1 MVRLFET
8 HKIRKTKEL
17 SGRLWDV
24 TPQDGEHAGETFPM
38 MVPGCIE
45 TYPGFGN
52 YRGWISYE
60 TTFEAE
66 GNVRLEFKG
75 VSHFAIVYV
84 DGKCVT
90 EHYGSYTP
98 FAVCVRDLA
107 PGTHDLK
114 VMADNSFDDAYA
126 LDIPNDYM
134 SYGGISRG
142 VMLEQIPDA
151 YLSHVHVTPL
161 REEDGAWT
169 VRAEALCVSLSGN
182 PDAVSLCTG
191 ETSSEGSAAAGAEC
205 AAAACGE
212 KPGSEGRE
220 AGVQSAPAAVRL
232 WIAGQEFV
240 SEEIWLTPGENRV
253 IFEQL
258 CIPGVTAWS
267 METPALYEVRA
278 ELLVRGEPVDDLIDR
293 TGFRTVTVSGRD
305 VLLNGKPLRIKGF
318 CRHEDH
324 PQYGCALPVQ
334 AIAHDLS
341 LIKDMGANSVRT
353 THYPN
358 DELFLDLCDELGIL
372 VWEENHARGLES
384 DKMEHPAFEE
394 QCEQVIREMIT
405 AHYNHPSIYIW
416 GILNE
421 CGSDTEYGRTCY
433 AAQYGL
439 IRSLDTSRPCSSA
452 SCRFEQD
459 LCQDLPDV
467 CSWNMYPYWYDE
479 RTATQMATDV
489 MTWVEEKG
497 NGAGKPFLV
506 TEVGAG
512 GIYGFRDPSHDIWS
526 EDLQAEILE
535 KQLKELS
542 ELSGCMGMYIWQF
555 CDVRVSRIWW
565 AMRRPKSRN
574 NKGVVD
580 EYRRPKM
587 AYRVVKEIF
596 RKLPDYRQA

>member
-1 MVRLFET
+1 MIRLFET
-8 HKIRKTKEL
+8 HKIRKTREL
-17 SGRLWDV
+17 SGRLWKV
-24 TPQDGEHAGETFPM
+24 TPQEGEHAGETFPM

-52 YRGWISYE
+52 YRGWLAYE
-60 TTFEAE
+60 TTFEAK

-75 VSHFAIVYV
+75 VSHFAKVFV
-84 DGKCVT
+84 DGEQVA

-98 FAVCVRDLA
+98 FDVCLRDLP
-107 PGTHDLK
+107 PGTHNLK

-126 LDIPNDYM
+126 LDFPNDYM

-142 VMLEQIPDA
+142 VVLEEIPDA
-151 YLSHVHVTPL
+151 YLSYVHVTPL
-161 REEDGAWT
+161 CEEDGVWQ
-169 VRAEALCVSLSGN
+169 VRAEVMCVALPGSPDVVSLR
-182 PDAVSLCTG
+182 AG
-191 ETSSEGSAAAGAEC
+191 EEVPAGAKDEC
-205 AAAACGE
+205 CG
-212 KPGSEGRE
+212 PALS
-220 AGVQSAPAAVRL
+220 AAVRL
-232 WIAGQEFV
+232 RIAGQEFL
-240 SEEIWLTPGENRV
+240 SEEILLTPGENL
-253 IFEQL
+253 ITFEGL
-258 CIPGVTAWS
+258 KISGVTAWS
-267 METPALYEVRA
+267 METPTLYEA
-278 ELLVRGEPVDDLIDR
+278 EAVLFCGDEPVDDLIER
-293 TGFRTVTVSGRD
+293 VGFRTVTVSGRE
-305 VLLNGKPLRIKGF
+305 VLLNGRPLRIKGI

-324 PQYGCALPVQ
+324 PQYGCALP
-334 AIAHDLS
+334 AETIAHDLA
-341 LIKDMGANSVRT
+341 LIKDLGANSVRT

-358 DELFLDLCDELGIL
+358 DEIFLDLCDELGIL

-384 DKMEHPAFEE
+384 DKMEHPKFEE

-421 CGSDTEYGRTCY
+421 CGSDTEYGRSCY
-433 AAQYGL
+433 AAQYAL
-439 IRSLDTSRPCSSA
+439 IRRLDTSRPCSSA
-452 SCRFEQD
+452 SCRFERD

-535 KQLKELS
+535 KQLTELS
-542 ELSGCMGMYIWQF
+542 ALEGCMGTYIWQF

-574 NKGVVD
+574 NKGIVD

-587 AYRVVKEIF
+587 AYQVVKEIYQ
-596 RKLPDYRQA
+596 KLPDYRDE